1 MKRYLYNYQTIVTFS
16 EPVSAHAV
24 MLRCQPAANA
34 FQTIEQEH
42 IIVSPDYWMNAGTDA
57 FGNRILFGG
66 ASEPHTVFAYVSTGI
81 VATETYFQKQRGE
94 NMFLYSQPSQLTQL
108 NDAMREAA
116 LTDAGATTAEKARQL
131 CHRVYEMMAYEPE
144 TTTVETPAADAFS
157 RQCGVCQDYAHLM
170 ISFCR
175 ANGLP
180 ARYVNGFLEGTGQT
194 HAWVEVF
201 DGYSWQ
207 GYDPTHDRA
216 LLQQGYVKIAHGRD
230 SADCPVSRG
239 MFRGQAIQQTQISVT
254 LQEL

>member
-16 EPVSAHAV
+16 EPVTAHAV

-42 IIVSPDYWMNAGTDA
+42 IIVSPEYWMNAGTDA

-81 VATETYFQKQRGE
+81 
-94 NMFLYSQPSQLTQL
+94 PSQLTQL

-144 TTTVETPAADAFS
+144 TTTVETPAAEVFS

-207 GYDPTHDRA
+207 GYDPTHDRT

-239 MFRGQAIQQTQISVT
+239 MFRGQAVQQTQISVT

>member
-1 MKRYLYNYQTIVTFS
+1 
-16 EPVSAHAV
+16 

-42 IIVSPDYWMNAGTDA
+42 VVASPDYWLTAGTDA

-66 ASEPHTVFAYVSTGI
+66 SSEPHAVFAYVSTGI
-81 VATETYFQKQRGE
+81 VATDTYFQKPRGE
-94 NMFLYSQPSQLTQL
+94 NMMLYTQPSQLTCV
-108 NDAMREAA
+108 NDAMSEAA
-116 LTDAGATTAEKARQL
+116 MVEAATTAEKARLL
-131 CHRVYEMMAYEPE
+131 CHKVYGMMTYAPE
-144 TTTVETPAADAFS
+144 TTTVETPACDVFKK
-157 RQCGVCQDYAHLM
+157 RCGVCQDYAHLM
-170 ISFCR
+170 IAFCR

-207 GYDPTHDRA
+207 GYDPTHDRTQ
-216 LLQQGYVKIAHGRD
+216 LQRGYVKIGHGRD

-239 MFRGQAIQQTQISVT
+239 IFYGQAVQQTQISVT